1 MFVHYR
7 TKGLFLERK
16 DRGEADQLFTIYTK
30 DFGKLEIL
38 GKAIRKIKSKLRSG
52 ANNFCISEVEF
63 IQGKAYK
70 TLTDTLLIDKF
81 EGLKKDLKK
90 IKIAYQIAETFNNL
104 VREQEKDKG
113 IWNLLKEIFKD
124 LSNSQFT
131 ISRIQLLYYY
141 FLWKLFSFL
150 GYSPQLYNCAIC
162 QKKVSPGDLLFS
174 SKEGGIIC
182 PDCFK
187 KIKKGKNISP
197 EIIKILRF
205 ILEKNWSQTKKLKVE
220 DSYLKDLRI
229 ISTDYLS
236 FLSKLS
242 PP

>member
-1 MFVHYR
+1 MFTHYR
-7 TKGLFLERK
+7 TQGLILKK
-16 DRGEADQLFTIYTK
+16 DERGEADQLFTIYTK

-52 ANNFCISEVEF
+52 AGNFYLSEIEF

-70 TLTDTLLIDKF
+70 TLTDTLLIYKF

-90 IKIAYQIAETFNNL
+90 IKIAYQITETFNNL
-104 VREQEKDKG
+104 VRGQEKDKS
-113 IWNLLKEIFKD
+113 IWNLLKETFND

-131 ISRIQLLYYY
+131 ISHIQLLYYY

-162 QKKVSPGDLLFS
+162 QKKLSPRTLFFS

-182 PDCFK
+182 PSCFK

-205 ILEKNWSQTKKLKVE
+205 ILEKNWSQTKKLKIE
-220 DSYLKDLRI
+220 DGYLKDLRI